1 MHDRRMKDIH
11 VYHHRVSADEID
23 ELGHAGNVE
32 FVKWLQYAAVDHSAA
47 LGWPGSRYRELG
59 AGWVVRSHRITYLKP
74 AYEGD
79 RLEVLTWVA
88 GMKTATSLRKYEIRK
103 DGGGRIAVA
112 ETDWAFIDY
121 ASERPLRVPPEV
133 RASFPVSAGP

>member
-1 MHDRRMKDIH
+1 MNDVH
-11 VYHHRVSADEID
+11 VYRHRVAAGEID

-32 FVKWLQYAAVDHSAA
+32 FVKWLQHAAVDHSTA
-47 LGWPGSRYRELG
+47 LGWPGLRYRELG

-79 RLEVLTWVA
+79 RLEIRTWVA
-88 GMKTATSLRKYEIRK
+88 DIRTATSLRKYEIRK
-103 DGGGRIAVA
+103 TGGGRIAVA

-121 ASERPLRVPPEV
+121 ASERPVRIPVEV
-133 RASFPVSAGP
+133 RDSFPVVADPPATD

>member
-1 MHDRRMKDIH
+1 MTGIH
-11 VYHHRVSADEID
+11 LYRHRVAAEEID

-32 FVKWLQYAAVDHSAA
+32 FVKWLQHAAVDHSAA
-47 LGWPGSRYRELG
+47 LGWPASRYRELG

-79 RLEVLTWVA
+79 RLEVRTWVA
-88 GMKTATSLRKYEIRK
+88 DMKTASSLRKFEIRK
-103 DGGGRIAVA
+103 VGGRLIAVA

-121 ASERPLRVPPEV
+121 ASERPLRIPAEV
-133 RASFPVSAGP
+133 RADFPVADVPHRTD

>member
-1 MHDRRMKDIH
+1 MIENHIFQ
-11 VYHHRVSADEID
+11 HRVSAEEID

-32 FVKWLQYAAVDHSAA
+32 FVKWLQHAAVDHSTA

-79 RLEVLTWVA
+79 RLEVRTWVA
-88 GMKTATSLRKYEIRK
+88 GMRTASSLRKYEIRK
-103 DGGGRIAVA
+103 EDGTRIAVA

-121 ASERPLRVPPEV
+121 AAERPLRIPPEV
-133 RASFPVSAGP
+133 RAIFTISAGL

>member
-1 MHDRRMKDIH
+1 MTEIH
-11 VYHHRVSADEID
+11 LYQHRVSAEEID

-47 LGWPGSRYRELG
+47 LGWPASRYRELG

-79 RLEVLTWVA
+79 RLEVRTWVA
-88 GMKTATSLRKYEIRK
+88 DMKTASSLRKYEIRK
-103 DGGGRIAVA
+103 VGGGLIAVA

-121 ASERPLRVPPEV
+121 ASERPLRIPAEV
-133 RASFPVSAGP
+133 RVDFPVADVPHRTD

>member
-1 MHDRRMKDIH
+1 MTEIH
-11 VYHHRVSADEID
+11 LYQHRVSAEEID

-47 LGWPGSRYRELG
+47 LGWPASRYRELG

-79 RLEVLTWVA
+79 RLEVRTWVA
-88 GMKTATSLRKYEIRK
+88 DMRTASSQRKYEIRK
-103 DGGGRIAVA
+103 VGGGLIAVA

-121 ASERPLRVPPEV
+121 ASERPLRIPAEV
-133 RASFPVSAGP
+133 RADFPIADVPHRTD

>member
-1 MHDRRMKDIH
+1 MTEIH
-11 VYHHRVSADEID
+11 LYQHRVSAEEID

-32 FVKWLQYAAVDHSAA
+32 FVKWLQHAAVDHSAA
-47 LGWPGSRYRELG
+47 LGWPASRYRELG

-79 RLEVLTWVA
+79 RLEVRTWVA
-88 GMKTATSLRKYEIRK
+88 DMKTASSLRKYEIRK
-103 DGGGRIAVA
+103 VGGGLIAVA

-121 ASERPLRVPPEV
+121 ASERPLRIPAEV
-133 RASFPVSAGP
+133 RADFPVADVPHRTD

>member
-1 MHDRRMKDIH
+1 MTDIH
-11 VYHHRVSADEID
+11 VYRHQVVAAEID

-32 FVKWLQYAAVDHSAA
+32 FVKWLQHAAVGHSSA

-79 RLEVLTWVA
+79 LLEVRTWVA
-88 GMKTATSLRKYEIRK
+88 DMKSATSLRKYEIRK
-103 DGGGRIAVA
+103 TGGTRIAVA
-112 ETDWAFIDY
+112 ETDWAFVDY
-121 ASERPLRVPPEV
+121 ATERPMRIPPVV
-133 RASFPVSAGP
+133 RESFPVRGNPEVAGF